1 MFLPKKISL
10 PPYVFYML
18 GKTTIS
24 FTVTY
29 FQRAFSPGEVYQRI
43 YLDSSAGK
51 IIVFFSHIIRYGRTL
66 YSLSSVCLPKFSKKF
81 GGNREGGNTLE
92 TTLSDKDTKDLSH
105 LRLHGTRIRVE
116 QRSAKPSALYM
127 LFDHSIIKQHH

>member
-51 IIVFFSHIIRYGRTL
+51 IIVFFSEQEFHKIWENPVFI
-66 YSLSSVCLPKFSKKF
+66 KFS
-81 GGNREGGNTLE
+81 L
-92 TTLSDKDTKDLSH
+92 L
-105 LRLHGTRIRVE
+105 
-116 QRSAKPSALYM
+116 AKV
-127 LFDHSIIKQHH
+127 FQEIWWE